1 MKARDARLATLQE
14 REKQILTKLTEAVR
28 HAEEA
33 TARAEAMRIRLEAK
47 EAKEAGEPAK
57 K

>member
-28 HAEEA
+28 HTEEA
-33 TARAEAMRIRLEAK
+33 TARAEAMRVRLEAK
-47 EAKEAGEPAK
+47 ETKEAGEAAK